1 MGSPK
6 SWTAAAALM
15 LASCG
20 GADTGVRESER
31 QAGGEKVQDMTPEG
45 PSIAAKLFG
54 GGKPMPLDVQQQA
67 ANGMIL
73 YVTSIQ
79 AKPTETVLGVKVVN
93 GADRDV
99 MLDWSDQ
106 KTFLAAGGQKF
117 FVSPPVENK
126 NLKVVGGAT
135 MEGDLV
141 FLGRLPRS
149 GTVTLVINEGQSDS
163 QYNNTPG
170 LSVPLPTTDAA
181 FSDDGS
187 KKNLAA

>member
-1 MGSPK
+1 
-6 SWTAAAALM
+6 
-15 LASCG
+15 
-20 GADTGVRESER
+20 
-31 QAGGEKVQDMTPEG
+31 
-45 PSIAAKLFG
+45 
-54 GGKPMPLDVQQQA
+54 
-67 ANGMIL
+67 
-73 YVTSIQ
+73 
-79 AKPTETVLGVKVVN
+79 
-93 GADRDV
+93 
-99 MLDWSDQ
+99 
-106 KTFLAAGGQKF
+106 
-117 FVSPPVENK
+117 
-126 NLKVVGGAT
+126 